1 MHYKKEFDK
10 YSNALSKVYKKYHYE
25 DLNFRNKNKVLQDM
39 NSLEVILDNI
49 IHLCTN
55 KGLNKLELKLEIENK
70 LSDIDLAND
79 KP

>member
-1 MHYKKEFDK
+1 
-10 YSNALSKVYKKYHYE
+10 
-25 DLNFRNKNKVLQDM
+25 M